1 MFRFFRQIRQRLLT
15 EKPPAGRA
23 GKFSKY
29 LLNAVGEILLVVI
42 GILIALQVNNWNES
56 RRKDYLFRDSMEQIL
71 LGLKSDVNELVSI
84 SKGLTYQYA
93 YLLPNENQIK
103 LIDIVLIQPDTFSLI
118 QRPFALHYIMWD
130 YHGVKLNTETEYF
143 IQNLTYNPENKQQKT
158 LAKGLTDY
166 VIRIKG
172 FESDIDIDF
181 NDILYQHGLP
191 RALITPYNGQE
202 LVVTDSTFYT
212 KDHMKTATELIHS
225 IEIKNTLKTIK
236 TKSQYDLAAIVGLI
250 QNSESLIAGIKALYP
265 EIGAMYN

>member
-15 EKPPAGRA
+15 DN
-23 GKFSKY
+23 KFSKY
-29 LLNAVGEILLVVI
+29 LLYAVGEILLVVI

-56 RRKDYLFRDSMEQIL
+56 KRKDYLFRDSMEQIL

-84 SKGLTYQYA
+84 SKGLT
-93 YLLPNENQIK
+93 NQIK

-212 KDHMKTATELIHS
+212 KDQMKTATELIHS
-225 IEIKNTLKTIK
+225 IEVKNTLKTIK
-236 TKSQYDLAAIVGLI
+236 TKSQYDLASIVGLI
-250 QNSESLIAGIKALYP
+250 QNSKSLIAEIKALYP